1 MIAGEQ
7 IRAARA
13 YMGWSQT
20 ELAERADCSLSTIA
34 KIERLEGDVSADIL
48 ENIRRAFEKEG
59 MFFTDDGLIKRS
71 TAMYEIEGE
80 GWWLRV
86 LDDVYQSTLDK
97 KGAEVLLFCAD
108 DRESP
113 PEVTRMWTKIRNAGV
128 AMRQLVREGNTFLLG
143 PVKEYRWI
151 PKEYF
156 ENYVTMVYGDKVCM
170 CAENNTKAVIF
181 RDRRQASTLRNLFNL
196 LWNKLEEPR
205 ESTAPDRF

>member
-1 MIAGEQ
+1 MITGEQ

-20 ELAERADCSLSTIA
+20 ELGERANCSLSTIA
-34 KIERLEGDVSADIL
+34 KIERLEGDVGSDII
-48 ENIRRAFEKEG
+48 EKIRRAFEKEG

-71 TAMYEIEGE
+71 ASMYEIEGE

-86 LDDVYQSTLDK
+86 LDDVYQSMIDK
-97 KGAEVLLFCAD
+97 KGAEVLMFCAD
-108 DRESP
+108 DRESSP
-113 PEVTRMWTKIRNAGV
+113 DVNKVWAKIRNAGIG
-128 AMRQLVREGNTFLLG
+128 MRQLVREGNTYLMG
-143 PVKEYRWI
+143 PAKEYRWI
-151 PKEYF
+151 PKEFF

-181 RDRRQASTLRNLFNL
+181 RDRRQANTMRNLFNL
-196 LWNKLEEPR
+196 LWNKLEEPS